1 MPGPSNSVRCPVCS
15 SRNLSTLYPDTLGQD
30 LPAFNY
36 QFTPDH
42 GRTYEILRC
51 GDCTHA
57 FSVPPRKDMWQNYE
71 DVVDPAYL
79 ERSEERQLTFPQV
92 LRVLAQCLPMGR
104 LLDIGCATGDF
115 LEVASRN
122 YQVEG
127 LEPSQWSADIARRRG
142 FIIHNSRLG
151 ELPSDPGYDIVT
163 LWGVIEHF
171 DSLKEDCSN
180 IHRILKPGGLVAVW
194 TGDRCSWLA
203 RLFGRKWWWIQGQ
216 HMQFFSRKSL
226 LTLFS
231 ELGFEPVYLST
242 YPFTTNFHLLT
253 RSMGKYKIMGS
264 LARIF
269 LDNRYMAR
277 TIIRLPLPSE
287 IFAIFRKK

>member
-1 MPGPSNSVRCPVCS
+1 MTGPTDSVQCPVCS
-15 SRNLSTLYPDTLGQD
+15 SRNLHILYPDTLGKD

-79 ERSEERQLTFPQV
+79 ERQVERQLTFPQV
-92 LRVLAQCLPMGR
+92 LEKIVSYLPTGR

-115 LEVASRN
+115 VEVAKRK
-122 YQVEG
+122 YHAEG
-127 LEPSQWSADIARRRG
+127 LEPSKWAADIARKRG
-142 FIIHNSRLG
+142 FTIHSLRLS
-151 ELPSDPGYDIVT
+151 EIPSEPGYDIIT

-171 DSLKEDCSN
+171 ESPKEECGH
-180 IHRILKPGGLVAVW
+180 IYRLLKPGGLVALW

-203 RLFGRKWWWIQGQ
+203 RLLGRKWWYMQGQ

-226 LTLFS
+226 FLLFS
-231 ELGFEPVYLST
+231 EMGFEPLDLSI

-253 RSMGKYKIMGS
+253 RSMGKYRMMGS
-264 LARIF
+264 FARIF
-269 LDNRYMAR
+269 LDNRYMAGKK
-277 TIIRLPLPSE
+277 IRLLLPTE
-287 IFAIFRKK
+287 MFAIFRK